1 MKIGDVIVEADG
13 MSISAPPQLDG
24 TIYSKEID
32 DPLNLVVM
40 RGEEMVSL
48 KIEIATM
55 DQHPD
60 PEIDAA
66 EPQKNMIR
74 QLGVV
79 AGTVTPDSAKSND
92 LRIASGVVV
101 VARTTDPTEAQL
113 APGDVIHAI
122 NNAPIAA
129 IEELRCSLDK
139 LKHGDAIVLQV
150 ERQGG
155 LQYLTFELE

>member
-1 MKIGDVIVEADG
+1 
-13 MSISAPPQLDG
+13 
-24 TIYSKEID
+24 
-32 DPLNLVVM
+32 M

-79 AGTVTPDSAKSND
+79 AGTVTPDSAKSGD

-101 VARTTDPTEAQL
+101 VAP
-113 APGDVIHAI
+113 H
-122 NNAPIAA
+122 
-129 IEELRCSLDK
+129 
-139 LKHGDAIVLQV
+139 HGPHRGSISA
-150 ERQGG
+150 G
-155 LQYLTFELE
+155 